1 MKKYDLVVVGG
12 GSGGIAGARRAA
24 SYGAK
29 VLVCEKSDLGGTCV
43 NLGCVPKKIFYYA
56 AECASF
62 FEDSKN
68 FGWDI
73 DVKNF
78 SWSTLIKNK
87 NSEIERLNGI
97 YKKLLV
103 DSGVDLVKGKAEFID
118 KNTISINGE
127 NVYGKKILI
136 ASGSYPFI
144 PEFPGNEHVVTSD
157 DMFFL
162 KKLPKSIV
170 IVGAGY
176 IGLEFA
182 FIMNALGCNVTV
194 LIRKDV
200 ILKGFD
206 DDVIEF
212 VSEELEKKKIHLK
225 QNINIISASKSGDKV
240 VLLTNQGEIKSD
252 IVMYATGRIPNTF
265 GLGLEK
271 AGVLLNARSAIQ
283 TTEYSKT
290 NIDNIFA
297 VGDVTGGMG
306 LTPVAINQ
314 ARAFADTEFG
324 NNKRKMSNENI
335 ASAVFSQPGIATVG
349 LSEADAKAK
358 YKKIK
363 IYKTSFKALKN
374 NISKNP
380 SREFMKLVVDE
391 ETDKVLG
398 VHLVGKDAAE
408 IIQMAAVALKC
419 GATKKQFDD
428 TVGVHPTAAEEL
440 VTMR

>member
-62 FEDSKN
+62 FEDSRN

-73 DVKNF
+73 DIKNF
-78 SWSTLIKNK
+78 SWPTLVKNK
-87 NSEIERLNGI
+87 NTEIERLNGI
-97 YKKLLV
+97 YQKLLI
-103 DSGVDLVKGKAEFID
+103 DSGVDLVKGKAEFVD
-118 KNTISINGE
+118 KNTISINGV
-127 NVYGKKILI
+127 NIYGEKILI

-144 PEFPGNEHVVTSD
+144 PEFSGNEHVITSD

-162 KKLPKSIV
+162 KELPKNIV

-182 FIMNALGCNVTV
+182 FIMNALGCEVTIM
-194 LIRKDV
+194 IRKDA
-200 ILKGFD
+200 ILKDFD
-206 DDVIEF
+206 EDVTEFVIE
-212 VSEELEKKKIHLK
+212 ELGKKKIHLK
-225 QNINIISASKSGDKV
+225 KNINIISASKSGDKV
-240 VLLTNQGEIKSD
+240 VLLTNQGETKSD
-252 IVMYATGRIPNTF
+252 AVMYATGRSPNIN
-265 GLGLEK
+265 GLGLDK
-271 AGVLLNARSAIQ
+271 AGVSLNARGEIQ
-283 TTEYSKT
+283 TTDYSKT

-324 NNKRKMSNENI
+324 NNKRKMSHENI

-349 LSEADAKAK
+349 LSELDAKAK

-363 IYKTSFKALKN
+363 IYKTSFKSLKN

-380 SREFMKLVVDE
+380 SREFMKLVVDG